1 MRVIPKKTSRITEVI
16 KSHIAENLKAYIIV
30 SIILLI
36 GITLGVIFVNNMSEA
51 QTQDIQ
57 TYIQSF
63 IGALKDG
70 KSVNSGELL
79 KKSLGNNLLLVFLMW
94 FV

>member
-57 TYIQSF
+57 TYIQM
-63 IGALKDG
+63 IC
-70 KSVNSGELL
+70 
-79 KKSLGNNLLLVFLMW
+79 
-94 FV
+94 

>member
-63 IGALKDG
+63 IGALKM
-70 KSVNSGELL
+70 E
-79 KKSLGNNLLLVFLMW
+79 NL
-94 FV
+94 

>member
-36 GITLGVIFVNNMSEA
+36 IFSFNFFSFFDNFVI
-51 QTQDIQ
+51 
-57 TYIQSF
+57 
-63 IGALKDG
+63 
-70 KSVNSGELL
+70 
-79 KKSLGNNLLLVFLMW
+79 
-94 FV
+94 

>member
-1 MRVIPKKTSRITEVI
+1 MRAIPKKTSRVTEAI
-16 KSHIAENLKAYIIV
+16 KNHIAENLKAYIMV

-57 TYIQSF
+57 TYIQM
-63 IGALKDG
+63 IC
-70 KSVNSGELL
+70 
-79 KKSLGNNLLLVFLMW
+79 
-94 FV
+94 

>member
-36 GITLGVIFVNNMSEA
+36 GNYSRSNFC
-51 QTQDIQ
+51 
-57 TYIQSF
+57 
-63 IGALKDG
+63 K
-70 KSVNSGELL
+70 
-79 KKSLGNNLLLVFLMW
+79 
-94 FV
+94 

>member
-36 GITLGVIFVNNMSEA
+36 IFSFNFSSNNIISQLMCIGGIYALVRANSYIRSLIGGISTDVSNNFNIS
-51 QTQDIQ
+51 
-57 TYIQSF
+57 SKF
-63 IGALKDG
+63 LK
-70 KSVNSGELL
+70 NI
-79 KKSLGNNLLLVFLMW
+79 
-94 FV
+94 